1 MEGWEGVGPGQGL
14 YTVIE
19 DPRVTRFTHQ
29 KLLLAD
35 KQLLLV
41 SGLLLFLG
49 MMKVETD
56 LIYPL

>member
-1 MEGWEGVGPGQGL
+1 MGPGQGL

-29 KLLLAD
+29 KLQLAD

-56 LIYPL
+56 LIYPV